1 MIKGNILQTLC
12 NAGDYMKH
20 QFDKAFVSDH
30 KAEPKQEDNGGLAAD
45 HDNNEEETR

>member
-1 MIKGNILQTLC
+1 MKGNILQTLC

-30 KAEPKQEDNGGLAAD
+30 KAEPKQEDNGSTD
-45 HDNNEEETR
+45 HTDQEENEYE